1 MTGTPCK
8 RMIHVEGCSTF
19 SNGLCYKLTP
29 NVKPVSI
36 SNMYIIDVK
45 FKDSLQEENIP
56 KSAQFIITSEK
67 NSYGAG
73 IAIWREGQEFVQ
85 RDHL

>member
-1 MTGTPCK
+1 
-8 RMIHVEGCSTF
+8 
-19 SNGLCYKLTP
+19 
-29 NVKPVSI
+29 
-36 SNMYIIDVK
+36 MYIIDVK
-45 FKDSLQEENIP
+45 FKDSLQEEKENIP
-56 KSAQFIITSEK
+56 KSAKFIITSEK